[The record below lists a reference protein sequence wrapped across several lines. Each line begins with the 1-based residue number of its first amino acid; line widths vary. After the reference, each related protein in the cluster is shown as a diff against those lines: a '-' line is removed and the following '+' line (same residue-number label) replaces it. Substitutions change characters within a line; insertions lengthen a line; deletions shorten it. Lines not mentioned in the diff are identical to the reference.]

1 MIGSCSGGRLEATTD
16 IASLAEMLTKIPSK
30 IPRRSLVIF
39 TSFHLH
45 DLLHSLRSLT
55 SAALMELPSALQ
67 VNGSTIDLQ
76 KLEQGEVKGGSTL
89 ETARMKEKHLTIV
102 IKLGIV
108 LVNALRGRIEGHGI
122 DCANGGLGTSSIVDE
137 KTHEPLLSTL
147 STIVETAI
155 SLRHEGHR
163 VVICSSG
170 AIGMALRQ
178 MNMERRPKLLPQI
191 QALAAIG
198 QCKLMSMWD
207 QLFMHMRQPV
217 AQILLTRN
225 DIADRSQYLN
235 AQNTFHE
242 LLNMGVIP
250 IVNENDTLS
259 VQEIKFGDNDTLSA
273 ITAGMVHAD
282 YLFLMTDVDCL
293 YDKNPRNNPDAKAI
307 EVVEDI
313 AELAA
318 DTSSAGSSLGTGG
331 MSTKI
336 VAARLATAAG
346 VTTVITRS
354 SNPGNITAIV
364 RYVEAQKKTARSL
377 EQSGELPSSPRSAAA
392 KTPALQTT
400 PVVNGTGSH
409 RLEEPGLP
417 PLHTRFLP
425 DPHPIRDRYF
435 WLLHG
440 LAPHGTVYID
450 QGAHS
455 ALQSKT
461 GLLPVGVVDVEGH
474 FGQHECVRIMVL
486 PSKGAPLSE
495 AEDVGKAVVNY
506 SAIEIKRIAGHRSSD
521 IADIIGYADSDYVA
535 VRDSVALYNKE
546 ISRPVTPMLDELKGM
561 RIASTSDKRTS
572 MGRLSNY
579 VGG

>member
-1 MIGSCSGGRLEATTD
+1 
-16 IASLAEMLTKIPSK
+16 
-30 IPRRSLVIF
+30 
-39 TSFHLH
+39 
-45 DLLHSLRSLT
+45 
-55 SAALMELPSALQ
+55 
-67 VNGSTIDLQ
+67 
-76 KLEQGEVKGGSTL
+76 
-89 ETARMKEKHLTIV
+89 
-102 IKLGIV
+102 
-108 LVNALRGRIEGHGI
+108 
-122 DCANGGLGTSSIVDE
+122 
-137 KTHEPLLSTL
+137 
-147 STIVETAI
+147 
-155 SLRHEGHR
+155 
-163 VVICSSG
+163 
-170 AIGMALRQ
+170 MALRQ
-178 MNMERRPKLLPQI
+178 MNMERRPKLLPRI

-198 QCKLMSMWD
+198 QCKLMAMWD

-225 DIADRSQYLN
+225 DIADRAQYLN

-293 YDKNPRNNPDAKAI
+293 YDKNPRSNPDAKAI

-313 AELAA
+313 ADLAA

-354 SNPGNITAIV
+354 SKPGNIAAIV
-364 RYVEAQKKTARSL
+364 RYVEAQKRATRNM
-377 EQSGELPSSPRSAAA
+377 EQSGELSSSPRSAANRE
-392 KTPALQTT
+392 PAVQTI
-400 PVVNGTGSH
+400 PVVIGASGQK
-409 RLEEPGLP
+409 LEEPGLP

-486 PSKGAPLSE
+486 PSRTASLSE

-506 SAIEIKRIAGHRSSD
+506 SAIEIKRIAGHRSRE
-521 IADIIGYADSDYVA
+521 IAEIIGYADSDYVA
-535 VRDSVALYNKE
+535 VRDSIALYSKD
-546 ISRPVTPMLDELKGM
+546 ISRPVTPKPDELE
-561 RIASTSDKRTS
+561 RQSITSTSDKRAS
-572 MGRLSNY
+572 MGRLSSY
-579 VGG
+579 VDG